1 MLVDQLADGGR
12 MVIPVKGR
20 MNVVERRGD
29 DVDVRRFGY
38 YSFVPL
44 R

>member
-1 MLVDQLADGGR
+1 
-12 MVIPVKGR
+12 MVIPVR
-20 MNVVERRGD
+20 STLWAVERHGD
-29 DVDVRRFGY
+29 ELESTNLGS